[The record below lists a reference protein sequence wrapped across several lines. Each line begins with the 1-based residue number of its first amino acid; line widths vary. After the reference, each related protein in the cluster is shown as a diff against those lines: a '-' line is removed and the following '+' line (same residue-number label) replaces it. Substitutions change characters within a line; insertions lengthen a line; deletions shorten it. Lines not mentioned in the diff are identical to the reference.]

1 MITLEIVAC
10 GKVQVSRQIDKD
22 DIRLMGTLRL
32 MRETKLAVKRS
43 RGRPPKT
50 PHVVQK
56 LKLKPSHNSD
66 DEPAEDEDNDASA
79 SIRSETENDDS
90 DESDDKFLKNLER
103 KKAEQIDLEKMT
115 RR

>member
-10 GKVQVSRQIDKD
+10 GKVQVSRQLDKD
-22 DIRLMGTLRL
+22 DIRLMSTLRL
-32 MRETKLAVKRS
+32 MREHKLAVKRS

-50 PHVVQK
+50 PNVVQK
-56 LKLKPSHNSD
+56 LKSKPSHNSD
-66 DEPAEDEDNDASA
+66 EEPAEDEDNDASA

-103 KKAEQIDLEKMT
+103 KKAE
-115 RR
+115 

>member
-1 MITLEIVAC
+1 MINLEFVAC
-10 GKVQVSRQIDKD
+10 GKVQVTRQLPKEDLK
-22 DIRLMGTLRL
+22 LMSTLRL
-32 MRETKLAVKRS
+32 LRETKLSVKRS
-43 RGRPPKT
+43 RGRPPKV
-50 PHVVQK
+50 PQIVA
-56 LKLKPSHNSD
+56 KPKFKQSHNSD
-66 DEPAEDEDNDASA
+66 DVAEEEDNDESA